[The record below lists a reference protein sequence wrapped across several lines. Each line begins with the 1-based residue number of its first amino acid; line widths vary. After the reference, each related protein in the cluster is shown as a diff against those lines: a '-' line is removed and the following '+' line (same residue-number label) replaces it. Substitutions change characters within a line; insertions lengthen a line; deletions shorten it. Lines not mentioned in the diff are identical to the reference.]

1 MRVLLD
7 THALLWA
14 GLDDPQLSERARSL
28 LLDRENTLYLSAASA
43 WEIIIKHKSSKLRL
57 PEPPERF
64 VRRALELLAVDS
76 LSITL
81 EHALRLAALP
91 EHHRDPFD
99 RILIAQAQVEELA
112 ILTKDKVFGHYAV
125 ATVW

>member
-1 MRVLLD
+1 MKLLLD

-14 GLDDPQLSERARSL
+14 GLDHPQLPERTRSL
-28 LLDRENTLYLSAASA
+28 LVDRQNALYFSAASA
-43 WEIIIKHKSSKLRL
+43 WEIVIKQRSGKLRL

-64 VRRALELLAVDS
+64 VRRALEVLVIDS

-81 EHALRLAALP
+81 EHTLRLEALP

-99 RILIAQAQVEELA
+99 RILIAQAQAEELA
-112 ILTKDKVFGHYAV
+112 IVTKDKVFEQYAV